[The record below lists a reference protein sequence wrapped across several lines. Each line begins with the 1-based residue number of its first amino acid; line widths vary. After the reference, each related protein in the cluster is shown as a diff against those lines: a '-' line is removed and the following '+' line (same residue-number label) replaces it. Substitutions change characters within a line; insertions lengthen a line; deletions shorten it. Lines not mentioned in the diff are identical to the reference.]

1 MKKHYRIFF
10 VLMLSVSMFAFFG
23 CAGMETTRVKQLES
37 QLSKKDGEIKMLKSG
52 AKQKDAV
59 IEQYMGQLNDKDKAK
74 LEAEMRAQE
83 AENAANK
90 STDFSPETALLPP
103 EAKPNECYARV
114 FIPPVYQTR
123 TEQMLNRSAAEKLEV
138 VPAKYEW
145 VEEKVLVQEASQR
158 LEVIPAQY
166 GWAEERVLV
175 KSASSRME
183 KVPAQYEWVSENVL
197 VEPAHTVWKK
207 GRGPVEKI
215 DNATGEIM
223 CLVEIPAAYKT
234 VKKNVMT
241 SPPKTESVEI
251 PAEYKMLKKQ
261 VMVKAP
267 VTQTIE
273 IPAVYKTVKIRK
285 MVSPPEE
292 RRISIPEE
300 YQTVTKTDL
309 VSEGTMEWR
318 RILCETNMSPA
329 VISKI
334 QNALLKAG
342 HNPGPIDGVLG
353 SQTNSSLRAYQKEKG
368 LAVGALTYNTLES
381 LGVSAG
387 Q

>member
-1 MKKHYRIFF
+1 MKKHYSKFF
-10 VLMLSVSMFAFFG
+10 VLMLSVAMLAFFS
-23 CAGMETTRVKQLES
+23 CAGMETSRVKQLES
-37 QLSKKDGEIKMLKSG
+37 QL
-52 AKQKDAV
+52 AQKDTT
-59 IEQYMGQLNDKDKAK
+59 IEQYMGQLNEKDKAR
-74 LEAEMRAQE
+74 LEAEMRAQQAE
-83 AENAANK
+83 AAAKK

-114 FIPPVYQTR
+114 FIPPVYR
-123 TEQMLNRSAAEKLEV
+123 TSAEQMLNRSAAERLEV
-138 VPAKYEW
+138 IPAKYEW
-145 VEEKVLVQEASQR
+145 VEEQVLVKEASQR

-166 GWAEERVLV
+166 NWVEERVLV
-175 KSASSRME
+175 RSASSRME
-183 KVPAQYEWVSENVL
+183 EVPAKYEWVSENVL

-207 GRGPVEKI
+207 GRGPVEKF

-241 SPPKTESVEI
+241 SPPRTESVEI
-251 PAEYKMLKKQ
+251 PAEYNTVKKQ

-267 VTQTIE
+267 ITQTIE
-273 IPAVYKTVKIRK
+273 IPAVYKTVKVRK

-300 YQTVTKTDL
+300 YQTVTKTEL

-318 RILCETNMSPA
+318 RVLCETNMSPA

-334 QNALLKAG
+334 QNALLQAG
-342 HNPGPIDGVLG
+342 HNPGRIDGVLG
-353 SQTNSSLRAYQKEKG
+353 SQTNTALRAYQKEKG
-368 LAVGALTYNTLES
+368 LAVGALTYGTFES
-381 LGVSAG
+381 LGVSPG